1 MQGKR
6 GKANSWARL
15 RGTLEAEGTV
25 VAGESVLSF
34 MVVASRSCM
43 KKTQRKSWRP
53 AEAGWGEGGARR
65 RPTQRGARPRV
76 LRLCSPRALGPR
88 WPHLCPGPAEE
99 GSCVWCRTPDPEGT
113 ARSPVESGVSGRA
126 AWGAGWLRSGNAGP
140 ELSGEPRTVMP
151 SRGSRGREDR
161 GAAPGQPERGTGA
174 AAAAEEARGPRLHSP
189 GAGAAG
195 GGVPSRGGHKGR

>member
-25 VAGESVLSF
+25 VAGECFELHGGGFQVVYEENSEKELETRGSRVGRGRGQEAPDSTRCSPAGPAGPGPSLASPVPWPCRGGVLR
-34 MVVASRSCM
+34 VVPD
-43 KKTQRKSWRP
+43 T
-53 AEAGWGEGGARR
+53 
-65 RPTQRGARPRV
+65 RPR
-76 LRLCSPRALGPR
+76 RHRSE
-88 WPHLCPGPAEE
+88 PGREWSEWE
-99 GSCVWCRTPDPEGT
+99 GSV
-113 ARSPVESGVSGRA
+113 
-126 AWGAGWLRSGNAGP
+126 GAGWLRSGNAGP
-140 ELSGEPRTVMP
+140 ELGGESRTVMP

-174 AAAAEEARGPRLHSP
+174 AAAAEEARSPRLHSP

-195 GGVPSRGGHKGR
+195 GGVSSRGGHKGR